1 MMIFFTHTHNTIL
14 NLEEISSLEE
24 SNSYLILDYS
34 SFVSILLKKN

>member
-24 SNSYLILDYS
+24 SNSYLILINMY
-34 SFVSILLKKN
+34 KNLFNP

>member
-24 SNSYLILDYS
+24 SNSYLILINMY
-34 SFVSILLKKN
+34 KNLFNS

>member
-24 SNSYLILDYS
+24 SNNYLILINMY
-34 SFVSILLKKN
+34 KNLFNS